1 MICVIMSTKPVTR
14 TKVIAGGKAHCV
26 PGCHGEG
33 SAENAFY
40 PPTSIYYEIT
50 FEKLK

>member
-1 MICVIMSTKPVTR
+1 MICVIMSTKPVTG
-14 TKVIAGGKAHCV
+14 TD
-26 PGCHGEG
+26 G